1 MYKYRFDKEKT
12 RVDLSDWRQTFKVL
26 FRDTSLDHIR
36 CTWYDGQMTNYGQNH
51 DSFEACEHYVVPH
64 LEVEGIMYVA
74 SERRWLV

>member
-1 MYKYRFDKEKT
+1 MIGDELLKFFSGILHLIIF
-12 RVDLSDWRQTFKVL
+12 VAHGL
-26 FRDTSLDHIR
+26 
-36 CTWYDGQMTNYGQNH
+36 MTNYGQNH